1 MCNKNQ
7 KTLGQITF
15 VIHKLT
21 ETIINKNQQ
30 SKKPQKQPQQWTSD
44 NNYRVV
50 QINSIVSEI

>member
-15 VIHKLT
+15 AIHKLT

-30 SKKPQKQPQQWTSD
+30 SKKQQKQPQWWTIYKI
-44 NNYRVV
+44 YREI